1 MKSKKEVTA
10 PINAIIDRINALDN
24 VIKDDVM
31 ANKDVFKRVL
41 EVRLHLIESLE
52 ELALELRKI
61 YK

>member
-1 MKSKKEVTA
+1 MKGKKEVTA
-10 PINAIIDRINALDN
+10 PINAIIDRINAFDN

-41 EVRLHLIESLE
+41 EVRLHFIESLE
-52 ELALELRKI
+52 ELTLELRKI